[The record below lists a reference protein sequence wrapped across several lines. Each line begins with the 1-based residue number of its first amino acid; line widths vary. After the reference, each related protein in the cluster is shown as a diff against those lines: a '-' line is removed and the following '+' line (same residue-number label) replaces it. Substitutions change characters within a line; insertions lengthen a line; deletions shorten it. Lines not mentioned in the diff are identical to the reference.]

1 MEINN
6 GYKVVLLGESGVGK
20 TCIIEQFI
28 SGKFDDNTI
37 ATLTAQFYRKTFEFP
52 GDKNITLDIWDT
64 AGQEKF
70 RALTRIFYK
79 NAKAVILVYDITDN
93 RSFDEIKNYWYEQ
106 VKQNCHSDVI
116 IAIAA
121 NKCDL
126 YEQRQVSDE
135 EGEQFAKNVG
145 AFFAS
150 TSAKNDSG
158 ITNLFEN
165 IAKKILEPDFDF
177 YDEEQKIKDEY
188 KKKKKKDNPRNLIK
202 LNSKINK
209 KKKKCC

>member
-28 SGKFDDNTI
+28 SGKYDDNTI

-79 NAKAVILVYDITDN
+79 NAKAVILVYDITYN
-93 RSFDEIKNYWYEQ
+93 HSFNEIKHYWYEQ
-106 VKQNCHSDVI
+106 IKQHCASDVI
-116 IAIAA
+116 IAIAE

-126 YEQRQVSDE
+126 YEKRDISEE
-135 EGEQFAKNVG
+135 EGEEFAKSIG

>member
-135 EGEQFAKNVG
+135 EGEEFAESLG
-145 AFFAS
+145 ALFAS

-158 ITNLFEN
+158 ITKLFEN
-165 IAKKILEPDFDF
+165 IASRILDPDFNF
-177 YDEEQKIKDEY
+177 RANEQKKNNHKGNENGRIKIDA
-188 KKKKKKDNPRNLIK
+188 KVT
-202 LNSKINK
+202 K
-209 KKKKCC
+209 KKKKCCK

>member
-6 GYKVVLLGESGVGK
+6 GYKVVLLGESGAGK
-20 TCIIEQFI
+20 SCIIEQFI

-135 EGEQFAKNVG
+135 EGEEFAESLG
-145 AFFAS
+145 ALFAS

-158 ITNLFEN
+158 ITKLFED
-165 IAKKILEPDFDF
+165 IASRILDPDFNF
-177 YDEEQKIKDEY
+177 RANEQKKNNQKGNENGRIKIVPKVT
-188 KKKKKKDNPRNLIK
+188 KKKKN
-202 LNSKINK
+202 
-209 KKKKCC
+209 CCK